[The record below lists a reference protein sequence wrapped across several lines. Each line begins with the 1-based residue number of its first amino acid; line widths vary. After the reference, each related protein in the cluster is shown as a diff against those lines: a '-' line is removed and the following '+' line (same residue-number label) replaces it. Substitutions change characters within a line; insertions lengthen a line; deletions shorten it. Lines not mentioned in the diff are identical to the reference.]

1 MTVSLFTGKL
11 KLVADT
17 RRLKVDA
24 KGFTVKSEKTLY
36 P

>member
-1 MTVSLFTGKL
+1 MTVTLFADKL

-36 P
+36 H